1 MKGVD
6 VMDISLEKID
16 IIRERTGIS
25 YKEAREVLEKTN
37 GDIVEALIA
46 IEDKQDK
53 KWTDTINVA
62 GNEVVEK
69 LKTLIKKGNV
79 TRIILKK
86 DGEVMLNI
94 PVTAGAVGVVL
105 GPFVSIVGI
114 SAALLSKATIE
125 IVKSNGDVVDINDMA
140 EEKIN
145 ELRGKGKKSAADVD
159 ENMAD
164 ELDKLNDGGDY

>member
-1 MKGVD
+1 
-6 VMDISLEKID
+6 MDISLEKID